1 MAEYKYCFNPCGDD
15 ELYDLKNDPHEMVNL
30 INKPELKNVIKDL
43 RVRLYKHLVKTED
56 DHAIKLFRDYTGI
69 GREDE

>member
-1 MAEYKYCFNPCGDD
+1 MAKGLFVPRNI
-15 ELYDLKNDPHEMVNL
+15 NTVSIRVAINL

>member
-1 MAEYKYCFNPCGDD
+1 M
-15 ELYDLKNDPHEMVNL
+15 KNDPHEMVNL